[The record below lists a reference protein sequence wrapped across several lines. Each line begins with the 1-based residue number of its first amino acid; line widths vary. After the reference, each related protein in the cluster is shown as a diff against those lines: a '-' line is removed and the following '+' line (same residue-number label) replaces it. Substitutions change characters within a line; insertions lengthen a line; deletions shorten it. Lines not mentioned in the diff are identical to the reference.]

1 MKKFVTMFTDS
12 SKELGSVRTLTVCA
26 MLGAVAIV
34 LGMLSIEI
42 GSSIRITFS
51 SIPNGIVAL
60 MFGPVVGGIFSGA
73 LDILKFISK
82 PTGAFFPPMTLVTVL
97 AGVLYGCMLYKKPL
111 TLWRVFLAKFTVML
125 ICNVIGNTLCLSV
138 LYGEAFL
145 VLLPAR
151 ALKNLIM
158 WPIDSIL
165 FYMVAKALEGIGF
178 GITKRGMAKRPE
190 NN

>member
-111 TLWRVFLAKFTVML
+111 TLWRVFFAKFTVML
-125 ICNVIGNTLCLSV
+125 ICNVIGNTLCLSA

-190 NN
+190 KN